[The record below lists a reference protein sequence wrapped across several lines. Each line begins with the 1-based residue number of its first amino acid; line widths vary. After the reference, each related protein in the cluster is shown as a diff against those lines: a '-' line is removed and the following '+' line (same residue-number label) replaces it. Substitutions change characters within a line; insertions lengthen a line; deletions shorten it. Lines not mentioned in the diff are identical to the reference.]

1 MSVTP
6 FVVHEHA
13 RWGDVDLAGIVRW
26 DAYNRYFEIGEA
38 ELFRAA
44 GFPLRLLYDDIW
56 LPRKIAHTEYLA
68 PARLD
73 DRLRIE
79 VSLSSI
85 GRSSV
90 IVNYEV
96 WSEDRQTLHAT
107 GHQVLVCVGR
117 SDFAK
122 RELPEPL
129 RNALQPWVMTA
140 EQRVSPARR

>member
-1 MSVTP
+1 MSDAP
-6 FVVHEHA
+6 FVVHEHS

-26 DAYNRYFEIGEA
+26 DAYSRYFEIGEA

-44 GFPLRLLYDDIW
+44 GFPLTQLYQDIW
-56 LPRKIAHTEYLA
+56 LPRKIAHAEYVA

-79 VSLSSI
+79 VYLSAI

-90 IVNYEV
+90 TVNYDI
-96 WSEDRQTLHAT
+96 WSEDRRTLHVT

-129 RNALQPWVMTA
+129 RRALQPWVMTV
-140 EQRVSPARR
+140 EQARRAG